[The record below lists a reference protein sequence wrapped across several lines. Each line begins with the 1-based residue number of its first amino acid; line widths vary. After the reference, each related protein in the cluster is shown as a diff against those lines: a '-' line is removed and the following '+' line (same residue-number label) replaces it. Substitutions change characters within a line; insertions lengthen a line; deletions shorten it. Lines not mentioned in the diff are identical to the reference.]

1 MIKNKLS
8 TLTMVLSLAFFLFA
22 SAFTMAPELT
32 ANETAEEVTIELVEE
47 TPKELIM
54 SGCQTCTF
62 GSNGAPNGCRG
73 AGFCGMSFCEGSC
86 DMSGELCGECAG
98 CDDPTV
104 PCEA

>member
-32 ANETAEEVTIELVEE
+32 ANETAENITIELVEK
-47 TPKELIM
+47 PAPALNM
-54 SGCQTCTF
+54 SSCYTCTF
-62 GSNGAPNGCRG
+62 GSSGPNGCKS
-73 AGFCGMSFCEGSC
+73 AGFCGLDECENNC
-86 DMSGELCGECAG
+86 DQSGGTLCGECA
-98 CDDPTV
+98 CPDPTV